1 VVTLLTPPLEFEL
14 ELVVAAVSE
23 PELVVVVVSEPEL
36 VVVAGVEFDA
46 TVLADEL
53 LAASAGS
60 WPDTSTIEISSH
72 AATNSATDPVT
83 IRRRMMRA
91 RASRAVLIAWARARA
106 SCALLSVMVKY
117 LGVGSSVG

>member
-23 PELVVVVVSEPEL
+23 LELVVVVV
-36 VVVAGVEFDA
+36 VVAGVELDA
-46 TVLADEL
+46 TVLADEP